1 MAKKDAV
8 TSDNQD
14 QEQIVTGSSS
24 GLSTASTENASP
36 PKNKPKAGGPPSGF
50 YIYIGP
56 SIAGLIRNG
65 DIFRGDRAA
74 ALAKAQKAIEKY
86 PLVKTLIIPGDSLP
100 TARLKVKTPGNALH
114 ANYVKLTELVKA
126 DYAKKNKN
134 K

>member
-1 MAKKDAV
+1 MAKKDTV
-8 TSDNQD
+8 TLDNQD

-24 GLSTASTENASP
+24 ALSTASTENASP
-36 PKNKPKAGGPPSGF
+36 PKNKAKAGGPPSG
-50 YIYIGP
+50 IYIGP

-74 ALAKAQKAIEKY
+74 ARAKAQKAIEKY

-100 TARLKVKTPGNALH
+100 MARLKVKTPGNALH
-114 ANYVKLTELVKA
+114 VNYVKLTELVKA